1 MHRISEGADPSAFFV
16 PHEGADMSTTSISW
30 KTLEK
35 VTSGIL
41 VHGGLGLFA
50 TLALMGAEPAP
61 KQQPQEAPPAPQ
73 EVSPENSMIAGEDAA
88 PTGSAT
94 QSSVKDMTEPLAIIS
109 LAKSARGKLD
119 HYTCQMIKRELLA
132 GKLQPEQTV
141 DMVVRHEPF
150 SVTLKWV
157 KPRSQMGQ
165 EAVWVT
171 GKHQGRMRV
180 KLGGLLGAVGFL
192 SLELHDKRVAST
204 SRHAI
209 TEAGIANLIDRLHKD
224 WTGFTPESVL
234 TVGCDD
240 TVFDNRA
247 CRRVRIEHPESARE
261 IYEFAIAV
269 TTFDKETHLPVG
281 VECYGWPGSAG
292 EVPHLVESYYYSQM
306 KLNPGLDPAHF
317 ER

>member
-1 MHRISEGADPSAFFV
+1 
-16 PHEGADMSTTSISW
+16 MSTTSISW

-61 KQQPQEAPPAPQ
+61 KQKPQEAPPAPQ

-157 KPRSQMGQ
+157 KRQYG
-165 EAVWVT
+165 
-171 GKHQGRMRV
+171 
-180 KLGGLLGAVGFL
+180 
-192 SLELHDKRVAST
+192 SLAST
-204 SRHAI
+204 R
-209 TEAGIANLIDRLHKD
+209 D
-224 WTGFTPESVL
+224 
-234 TVGCDD
+234 
-240 TVFDNRA
+240 A
-247 CRRVRIEHPESARE
+247 CAS
-261 IYEFAIAV
+261 
-269 TTFDKETHLPVG
+269 
-281 VECYGWPGSAG
+281 S
-292 EVPHLVESYYYSQM
+292 
-306 KLNPGLDPAHF
+306 
-317 ER
+317 